1 MRPAAQ
7 YPESAQPLG
16 AQSVGVGR
24 GQRRIAATGQ
34 LSSADADT
42 RLAGA
47 LALIELADEWL
58 TAPAAA
64 DSLTAD
70 QPAREAQ
77 AIIHELCAYI
87 RSPFPAGSTSSR
99 TELAQY
105 HMRLLSD
112 VPESLSRTQREQFQA
127 EKSALTAE
135 ALVRGCILEAIHDRF
150 VQESDYGTPPC
161 TGGTPDLQEA
171 EGNRWSGL
179 DYDFSGAVFFYP
191 VLLKASYCMGEMA
204 FRDCIFLEEA
214 CFSHAYFAQCTDFS
228 GAAYY
233 GDASFGF
240 SSFKGGARFD
250 RCTFG
255 ALAEFTD
262 TYYGGDASF
271 RECTYKGLALYDEST
286 YCGTVADF
294 SNSVYCAGAE
304 FGGAGYDCPAIF
316 SGSVFEGAA
325 YFRFGRYADTVRHDG
340 CSYAAAADFSYSVC
354 WADADFSGSAF
365 AQGTSFTGC
374 EYYGAAHFS
383 GCSFTGGTV
392 NYSGSIYAAE
402 VSFSSSMYGEST
414 GSVMFD
420 ASGFFDGVLFT
431 NVGWGNAS
439 VSFTGCV
446 FNPSSRN
453 VFTNWGAAQSPVR
466 FSGKLPLGARA
477 LAFDELDELQEHR
490 QALHPT
496 AFVAP
501 ASPGPA
507 AEYAH
512 LPHRVS
518 EEAVEEFARWAREL
532 IGED

>member
-7 YPESAQPLG
+7 YPESAQPSG
-16 AQSVGVGR
+16 VQGVGR
-24 GQRRIAATGQ
+24 EQRRAAATGQ
-34 LSSADADT
+34 LSSVDADT

-58 TAPAAA
+58 ARPAAA

-87 RSPFPAGSTSSR
+87 RSPFPLVSEYRRLAGSAHTDPQAHLKMQQIRDELSPEARVRERILAEVSARVSR
-99 TELAQY
+99 LGAAGDGPA
-105 HMRLLSD
+105 SG
-112 VPESLSRTQREQFQA
+112 PWSW
-127 EKSALTAE
+127 
-135 ALVRGCILEAIHDRF
+135 LVF
-150 VQESDYGTPPC
+150 
-161 TGGTPDLQEA
+161 
-171 EGNRWSGL
+171 
-179 DYDFSGAVFFYP
+179 DFSGAVFFYP
-191 VLLKASYCMGEMA
+191 VLLKASYCTGEMA
-204 FRDCIFLEEA
+204 FRDCVFLEEA

-354 WADADFSGSAF
+354 WADADFSGSVF

-402 VSFSSSMYGEST
+402 VSFSSSTCGEST
-414 GSVMFD
+414 CSVIFD

-431 NVGWGNAS
+431 SVGWGNAS

-453 VFTNWGAAQSPVR
+453 VFTNRGAAQSPVR

-490 QALHPT
+490 QVLHPT
-496 AFVAP
+496 AFAAP

-507 AEYAH
+507 AEYVH

>member
-1 MRPAAQ
+1 MRQHQEHIPAKRQIRFAQ
-7 YPESAQPLG
+7 
-16 AQSVGVGR
+16 
-24 GQRRIAATGQ
+24 AASQ
-34 LSSADADT
+34 LSDADADT

-58 TAPAAA
+58 ATPVAA

-99 TELAQY
+99 TELAQHY
-105 HMRLLSD
+105 MRLLGNA
-112 VPESLSRTQREQFQA
+112 PESLSRTQREQFQE
-127 EKSALTAE
+127 EKSALTVE
-135 ALVRGCILEAIHDRF
+135 ALLRGCILEAIHDRF

-161 TGGTPDLQEA
+161 PEGLPDLQKA

-271 RECTYKGLALYDEST
+271 RGCTYKGLAMYDEST

-294 SNSVYCAGAE
+294 SNSMYCAGAE

-325 YFRFGRYADTVRHDG
+325 
-340 CSYAAAADFSYSVC
+340 
-354 WADADFSGSAF
+354 
-365 AQGTSFTGC
+365 
-374 EYYGAAHFS
+374 
-383 GCSFTGGTV
+383 
-392 NYSGSIYAAE
+392 
-402 VSFSSSMYGEST
+402 
-414 GSVMFD
+414 
-420 ASGFFDGVLFT
+420 
-431 NVGWGNAS
+431 
-439 VSFTGCV
+439 
-446 FNPSSRN
+446 
-453 VFTNWGAAQSPVR
+453 
-466 FSGKLPLGARA
+466 
-477 LAFDELDELQEHR
+477 
-490 QALHPT
+490 
-496 AFVAP
+496 
-501 ASPGPA
+501 
-507 AEYAH
+507 
-512 LPHRVS
+512 
-518 EEAVEEFARWAREL
+518 
-532 IGED
+532 

>member
-1 MRPAAQ
+1 M
-7 YPESAQPLG
+7 
-16 AQSVGVGR
+16 
-24 GQRRIAATGQ
+24 
-34 LSSADADT
+34 
-42 RLAGA
+42 
-47 LALIELADEWL
+47 
-58 TAPAAA
+58 
-64 DSLTAD
+64 
-70 QPAREAQ
+70 
-77 AIIHELCAYI
+77 
-87 RSPFPAGSTSSR
+87 
-99 TELAQY
+99 
-105 HMRLLSD
+105 
-112 VPESLSRTQREQFQA
+112 
-127 EKSALTAE
+127 
-135 ALVRGCILEAIHDRF
+135 
-150 VQESDYGTPPC
+150 
-161 TGGTPDLQEA
+161 
-171 EGNRWSGL
+171 
-179 DYDFSGAVFFYP
+179 
-191 VLLKASYCMGEMA
+191 LLKASYCTGEMA

-262 TYYGGDASF
+262 TYYGGDALF
-271 RECTYKGLALYDEST
+271 RGCTYKGLALYDEST
-286 YCGTVADF
+286 YSGTVADF

-354 WADADFSGSAF
+354 WADADFQAPLLLREPVLPGVNIMVPRIF
-365 AQGTSFTGC
+365 R
-374 EYYGAAHFS
+374 
-383 GCSFTGGTV
+383 TV
-392 NYSGSIYAAE
+392 LLLAVRSIILAPYMRRRCLLVTQRVARAPAPLFLMLR
-402 VSFSSSMYGEST
+402 VSSMVCSLP
-414 GSVMFD
+414 
-420 ASGFFDGVLFT
+420 VLA
-431 NVGWGNAS
+431 GGMLLS
-439 VSFTGCV
+439 RFTGCV

-453 VFTNWGAAQSPVR
+453 VFTNRGAAQSPVR